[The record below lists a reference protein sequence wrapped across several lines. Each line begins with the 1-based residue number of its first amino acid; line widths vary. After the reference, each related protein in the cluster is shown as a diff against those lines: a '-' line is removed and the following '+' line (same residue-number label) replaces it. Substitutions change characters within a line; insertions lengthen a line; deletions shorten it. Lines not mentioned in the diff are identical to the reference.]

1 MYAFKKGGAARAMAL
16 YQIQSESQNRP
27 IYASWDTPVLKRRTP
42 VILQWDGVEVYGEVL
57 DVCPFLQ
64 TLVPGHQIHRI
75 TRPAGDEDQK
85 RRVRHRQLEKEAFTT
100 CRDWAQK
107 FKLAL
112 KLVQVSMLFDE
123 TRLVFFYT
131 AEERVDFR
139 ELVRELAHRFR
150 IRIEMRQIG
159 VRDEAKLRGGYGHCG
174 RPLCCASHLRQFYPI
189 GVKMAKDQGLSLNPA
204 KISGLC
210 GRLMCCL
217 RYECPSR
224 LKHAPPPVAEE

>member
-1 MYAFKKGGAARAMAL
+1 MAL
-16 YQIQSESQNRP
+16 YQVQPESQNRP
-27 IYASWDTPVLKRRTP
+27 VYASWDAAALRRRTP
-42 VILQWDGVEVYGEVL
+42 VILLTDGAESYAEVL
-57 DVCPFLQ
+57 DLCTMLHPYL
-64 TLVPGHQIHRI
+64 PSHQVQRI
-75 TRPAGDEDQK
+75 ARAAGEEDQK
-85 RRVRHRQLEKEAFTT
+85 KRARHRAVEKEAFGA

-107 FKLAL
+107 FKLDM
-112 KLVQVSMLFDE
+112 KLVQVSHLFDE
-123 TRLVFFYT
+123 SRLLFFYT

-174 RPLCCASHLRQFYPI
+174 RPLCCSSHLRQFYPI

-224 LKHAPPPVAEE
+224 VKHAPPAPAEE

>member
-1 MYAFKKGGAARAMAL
+1 MAL
-16 YQIQSESQNRP
+16 YKVQTEGRDRP
-27 IYASWDTPVLKRRTP
+27 MVAAWDAPALRRRTP
-42 VILQWDGVEVYGEVL
+42 VILQAEGVETYGEVL
-57 DVCPFLQ
+57 DACSVLQ
-64 TLVPGHQIHRI
+64 PYLPHAMVHRI
-75 TRPAGDEDQK
+75 SRPAGEEDT
-85 RRVRHRQLEKEAFTT
+85 RRRAKHRQVEKEAFGV
-100 CRDWAQK
+100 CRDLAQK
-107 FKLAL
+107 MRLAL
-112 KLVQVSMLFDE
+112 KLVQVCHLFDE
-123 TRLVFFYT
+123 SRLIFYYT

-159 VRDEAKLRGGYGHCG
+159 VRDEAKQRGGYGHCG
-174 RPLCCASHLRQFYPI
+174 RPLCCSSHLRQFYPI

-224 LKHAPPPVAEE
+224 MKHTPPPQAEE